1 MPNTVEASL
10 DFFTEKDFFTENYP
24 RFPSYSLAHILTHN
38 ESLPGPK

>member
-10 DFFTEKDFFTENYP
+10 DFFTENYP